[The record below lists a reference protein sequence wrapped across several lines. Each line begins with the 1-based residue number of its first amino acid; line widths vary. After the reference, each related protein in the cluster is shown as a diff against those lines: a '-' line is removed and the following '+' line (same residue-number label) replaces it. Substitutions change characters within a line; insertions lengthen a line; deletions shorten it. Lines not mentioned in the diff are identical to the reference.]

1 MKFIPYIL
9 LFLCCSCSAS
19 QNYSLQQF
27 EAISG
32 ELKDFALTQGEH
44 PSLREELI
52 IPIKLF
58 ENAENGYPYAYNPV
72 HERRLYR
79 SQNSLIDSLRL
90 DDATS
95 LEYYALTSERPPQA
109 SIARLLDILYT
120 KNWQQ
125 ILADINQ
132 LRLYLKKSALFSRLN
147 YYNGFIGKYRQRFL
161 KSSRETIQHL
171 RELQAAERDQDIVHE
186 IDSLFYT
193 LSPEPRHS
201 LDDFFA
207 RIDQVSQYDL
217 KHFRLN
223 HDSNTYAQIVEA
235 IAKEKKVER
244 VELMLKLLQD
254 NLSVEMVPPLFQ
266 IIDDKRVVRTEFRWG
281 YWSVH
286 DDSITVEDEVVGMLQ
301 QIYRVGLTHP
311 NDPQSRALRGFFPD
325 RSAAYNSHWTPI
337 WKNRWRE
344 RSATYRNW
352 EEELYRT
359 NIEALKNNPIITE
372 DLLNSVARS
381 RFFDRDGRST
391 WLHALPK
398 VLDWNGNV
406 GQATDTS
413 YLKSSNGAIDTIYP
427 GVFVG
432 DFRSDLL
439 PITLQPDEL
448 RYLMENCSNPLYL
461 LGFLLGTGQPI
472 SSTIHVELL
481 SRIIDQLP
489 PDKVGEIILNKLL
502 YEDLY
507 DWYREDS
514 TLQELLSYEKIL
526 SLLNNYR
533 NVVEQRAAINTAWCS
548 NLGLSRSSAAICL
561 VESLRGGGGLREAA
575 QHVFLNSDSIC
586 WEKTLES
593 IFGKIEYDD
602 LEGILELVVGDD
614 FPYQSLME
622 KPLHSLAI
630 PYNLSGANESE
641 SLSILQHRIQTLTPF
656 EVYLSYVKAYDSTI
670 VKKDGTLDYQ
680 RIYEIL
686 THDYGVGFIEN
697 YYDYRVESIVKMLEY
712 HFGTNLGFINSNR
725 FLTSTEQVALA
736 DRIPAWK
743 RFLEEKNLAK
753 PIEGSLF

>member
-1 MKFIPYIL
+1 
-9 LFLCCSCSAS
+9 
-19 QNYSLQQF
+19 
-27 EAISG
+27 
-32 ELKDFALTQGEH
+32 
-44 PSLREELI
+44 
-52 IPIKLF
+52 
-58 ENAENGYPYAYNPV
+58 
-72 HERRLYR
+72 
-79 SQNSLIDSLRL
+79 
-90 DDATS
+90 
-95 LEYYALTSERPPQA
+95 
-109 SIARLLDILYT
+109 
-120 KNWQQ
+120 
-125 ILADINQ
+125 
-132 LRLYLKKSALFSRLN
+132 
-147 YYNGFIGKYRQRFL
+147 
-161 KSSRETIQHL
+161 
-171 RELQAAERDQDIVHE
+171 
-186 IDSLFYT
+186 
-193 LSPEPRHS
+193 
-201 LDDFFA
+201 
-207 RIDQVSQYDL
+207 
-217 KHFRLN
+217 
-223 HDSNTYAQIVEA
+223 
-235 IAKEKKVER
+235 
-244 VELMLKLLQD
+244 
-254 NLSVEMVPPLFQ
+254 
-266 IIDDKRVVRTEFRWG
+266 
-281 YWSVH
+281 
-286 DDSITVEDEVVGMLQ
+286 MLQ

-398 VLDWNGNV
+398 VLDGNGNV

-593 IFGKIEYDD
+593 IFEKIEYDD